1 MLQKKTK
8 KKHDPNW
15 LQIPNHLQKISLVG
29 GSGSG
34 KAKSLFNLIS
44 LQPDT
49 DKIYLYSKDPY
60 ETYELLINKRGSS
73 GLKHFNDSKVITEY
87 PYDNIYKNIEECS
100 LNN

>member
-8 KKHDPNW
+8 KKHDPSW
-15 LQIPNHLQKISLVG
+15 LQIPNHLQKILLVG

-34 KAKSLFNLIS
+34 KAKSLFKLIS

-49 DKIYLYSKDPY
+49 DKIYLYSKDPQ

-73 GLKHFNDSKVITEY
+73 GLKHFNDSKVIIEY

>member
-1 MLQKKTK
+1 MLQKKAK

-15 LQIPNHLQKISLVG
+15 LQIPNHLQKILLVG

-73 GLKHFNDSKVITEY
+73 GLKHFNDSKVIIEY

>member
-15 LQIPNHLQKISLVG
+15 LQIPNHLQKILLVG

-34 KAKSLFNLIS
+34 KAKSLFKLIS

-49 DKIYLYSKDPY
+49 DKIYLYSKDPQ

-73 GLKHFNDSKVITEY
+73 GLKHFNDSKVIIEY

>member
-15 LQIPNHLQKISLVG
+15 LQIPNHLQKILLVG

-34 KAKSLFNLIS
+34 KAKSLFKLIS

-49 DKIYLYSKDPY
+49 DKIYLYSKDPQ
-60 ETYELLINKRGSS
+60 ETYELLIDKRGSS
-73 GLKHFNDSKVITEY
+73 GLKHFNDSKVIIEY

>member
-15 LQIPNHLQKISLVG
+15 LKIPNHLQKILLVG

-49 DKIYLYSKDPY
+49 DKIYLYSKDPQ

-73 GLKHFNDSKVITEY
+73 GLKHFNDSKVIIEY